1 MIRKN
6 GFNQIFII
14 IFSVVM
20 ILLFLSFTGW
30 AIQEDESTGTYGVWS
45 LVPPILAITLCMVL
59 REALISLF
67 LAVWAGATIFYN
79 GNLWSGVN
87 KTAST
92 LVGSVADSWN
102 ASIILF
108 FFVVGG
114 LMGMIFFSG
123 GGQAFLES
131 ISKKAHNSKMA
142 QVFSWLGGIVIF
154 IDDYANSAF
163 IGNLFRP
170 LSDKYH
176 ISREKLAYIVDSTAA
191 PVSSIFLISTWIGY
205 QVGLIGDSLPES
217 VEASPYFLWLH
228 SIPYSF
234 YSIFAIIMV
243 GIIAYTGRDF
253 GPMLKAEYRAKTT
266 HELWAKDSRPL
277 AGTSELKVA
286 QNASL
291 KPINLWLP
299 ILLLVLL
306 SFYFM
311 WVSGGGS
318 EAESFTQAISDAD
331 AMFAILLATL
341 IAFIVAM
348 VMYISQKIA
357 SVAEIMDSFMNGARM
372 MVYATLILI
381 TAWSIG
387 SICDE
392 LGTAPY
398 IVSALGGIM
407 SPVILPILTF
417 IISALIA
424 ISTGTSWGTMA
435 IVVPIVIPLGVSV
448 GAALPIVISSVLTG
462 AVMGDHCSPISD
474 TTVMSSTFAG
484 SDHIDHVRTQLP
496 YAITVAF
503 IAVFCYILAGI
514 GVPVIINLI
523 IGIALL
529 YIVVHLLSSISAK
542 QLGIRFPLEET
553 VIVEN
558 KKK

>member
-1 MIRKN
+1 MFNKN
-6 GFNQIFII
+6 KFNRSVII
-14 IFSVVM
+14 IFFVIAVM
-20 ILLFLSFTGW
+20 FFLSSTGW
-30 AIQEDESTGTYGVWS
+30 AVEEESTGNYGFWS
-45 LVPPILAITLCMVL
+45 LIPPILAITLCMVL

-67 LAVWAGATIFYN
+67 LAVWAGATILNN
-79 GNLWSGVN
+79 GNLWAGVN
-87 KTAST
+87 TTANT
-92 LVGSVADSWN
+92 LISSVADSWN

-131 ISKKAHNSKMA
+131 LAKKAHNSKMA

-170 LSDKYH
+170 LSDKYR

-205 QVGLIGDSLPES
+205 QVGLIGDSLPEGME
-217 VEASPYFLWLH
+217 VSPYFLWLN

-234 YSIFAIIMV
+234 YSIFAIAMV
-243 GIIAYTGRDF
+243 GLIAYTGRDF
-253 GPMLKAEYRAKTT
+253 GPMLKAEIRARKTG
-266 HELWAKDSRPL
+266 ELWAQDSRPL

-286 QNASL
+286 PKASL
-291 KPINLWLP
+291 KAANLWVP
-299 ILLLVLL
+299 IVALVLL

-311 WVSGGGS
+311 WETGGGT
-318 EAESFTQAISDAD
+318 EAESFSQAISDAD
-331 AMFAILLATL
+331 SMFAILLATL
-341 IAFIVAM
+341 IAFIIAM
-348 VMYISQKIA
+348 IMYIVQRVA
-357 SVAEIMDSFMNGARM
+357 TVAEIMDSFMSGARM

-387 SICDE
+387 SVCDE

-398 IVSALGGIM
+398 IVGALGGSL
-407 SPVILPILTF
+407 SPIILPILTF
-417 IISALIA
+417 IISALVA

-435 IVVPIVIPLGVSV
+435 IVTPIVIPLGVTV
-448 GAALPIVISSVLTG
+448 GAPLPIVISSVLTG

-484 SDHIDHVRTQLP
+484 SDHIDHVRTQIP
-496 YAITVAF
+496 YAITVAL
-503 IAVFCYILAGI
+503 IAAVCYILAGI
-514 GVPVIINLI
+514 GIPVLINLI
-523 IGIALL
+523 VGIVIL
-529 YIVVHLLSSISAK
+529 YFAIQVLSSISAR
-542 QLGIRFPLEET
+542 QLGIKFPLEEF
-553 VIVEN
+553 VEQES
-558 KKK
+558 K

>member
-1 MIRKN
+1 VIISKRRLDRY
-6 GFNQIFII
+6 FII
-14 IFSVVM
+14 VFFVIV
-20 ILLFLSFTGW
+20 LLSFMSLTGL
-30 AIQEDESTGTYGVWS
+30 AAEEEETAANYGIWS

-67 LAVWAGATIFYN
+67 LAVWAGATILHN
-79 GNLWSGVN
+79 GNLWAGVN
-87 KTAST
+87 TTAST
-92 LVGSVADSWN
+92 LVSSVADSWN

-131 ISKKAHNSKMA
+131 LAKKAHNSKMA
-142 QVFSWLGGIVIF
+142 QIFSWLGGIVIF

-205 QVGLIGDSLPES
+205 QVGLIGDSLPEGI
-217 VEASPYFLWLH
+217 ELSPYFLWLN

-234 YSIFAIIMV
+234 YSIFAILMV

-253 GPMLKAEYRAKTT
+253 GPMLKAEYRARTT

-277 AGTSELKVA
+277 AATSELKVA
-286 QNASL
+286 PNVSL
-291 KPINLWLP
+291 KATNLWVP
-299 ILLLVLL
+299 IVILVLL

-311 WVSGGGS
+311 WVTGGGS

-331 AMFAILLATL
+331 SMFAILLATL
-341 IAFIVAM
+341 FAFIIAM
-348 VMYISQKIA
+348 VMYIVQKIA
-357 SVAEIMDSFMNGARM
+357 TVAEIMDSFMNGARM

-398 IVSALGGIM
+398 IVGALGESL
-407 SPVILPILTF
+407 SPIILPILTF

-435 IVVPIVIPLGVSV
+435 IVTPIVIPLGISV
-448 GAALPIVISSVLTG
+448 GAPLPIVISSVLTG
-462 AVMGDHCSPISD
+462 SVMGDHCSPISD

-484 SDHIDHVRTQLP
+484 SDHVDHVRTQIP
-496 YAITVAF
+496 YALTVAL
-503 IAVFCYILAGI
+503 IAAFCYLLAGI
-514 GVPVIINLI
+514 GIPVIIDLV
-523 IGIALL
+523 IGIALV
-529 YIVVHLLSSISAK
+529 YFAVHLLSSISAR
-542 QLGIRFPLEET
+542 QLGIKFPLEEF
-553 VIVEN
+553 VE
-558 KKK
+558 KEADK

>member
-1 MIRKN
+1 VIINKTR
-6 GFNQIFII
+6 FNQYFVI
-14 IFSVVM
+14 IFFAIVLVFFMS
-20 ILLFLSFTGW
+20 LTGL
-30 AIQEDESTGTYGVWS
+30 AAEEEEAAVNYGVWS
-45 LVPPILAITLCMVL
+45 LIPPILAISLCMIL

-67 LAVWAGATIFYN
+67 LAVWAGATILHN
-79 GNLWSGVN
+79 GNLWAGIN
-87 KTAST
+87 TTAST
-92 LVGSVADSWN
+92 LVSSVADSWN

-131 ISKKAHNSKMA
+131 LAKKAHNSKMA
-142 QVFSWLGGIVIF
+142 QLFSWLGGIVIF

-205 QVGLIGDSLPES
+205 QVGLIGDSLPEGI
-217 VEASPYFLWLH
+217 ELSPYFLWLN

-243 GIIAYTGRDF
+243 GVIAYTGRDF
-253 GPMLKAEYRAKTT
+253 GPMLKAEYRARTT

-286 QNASL
+286 PKASL
-291 KPINLWLP
+291 KATNLWVP
-299 ILLLVLL
+299 IILLVLL

-311 WVSGGGS
+311 WATGGGS
-318 EAESFTQAISDAD
+318 EAESFSQAISDAD
-331 AMFAILLATL
+331 SMFAILLATF

-348 VMYISQKIA
+348 IMYIAQKIA
-357 SVAEIMDSFMNGARM
+357 TVAEIMDSFMSGARM

-398 IVSALGGIM
+398 IVGALGGSL

-417 IISALIA
+417 TISALIA

-435 IVVPIVIPLGVSV
+435 IVTPIVIPLGVSV

-484 SDHIDHVRTQLP
+484 SDHIDHVRTQIP
-496 YAITVAF
+496 YAITVAL
-503 IAVFCYILAGI
+503 IAAFCYILAGL
-514 GVPVIINLI
+514 GVPVIIDLI
-523 IGIALL
+523 VGFALVYL
-529 YIVVHLLSSISAK
+529 AVYFLSSISAN
-542 QLGIRFPLEET
+542 QLGIKFPLEEM
-553 VIVEN
+553 VKEE
-558 KKK
+558 KE